1 MINLIVSCFASFILA
16 VMYLKEPGND
26 YNSAIVNYYGSKLKV
41 FFHIFFYSF
50 IILFAC
56 SFINWQFF
64 IVLMIG
70 VFLYLF
76 FLNESLKG
84 KPSQK
89 FQEEAKIQKEKA
101 RIQKEKAKEKA
112 RIQKEE
118 AEEKARIQKEEADKQ
133 QNIKFQMISNLK
145 KTILIFDS
153 NIYMNSI
160 YEDLFHFLRENNFN
174 NLLMFQEQYDEI
186 SNLQIYESRVAKREI
201 DLLSKSDVL
210 TIYKIDIQSR
220 KGAYADPVLIN
231 NIRNFCSTK
240 KVNIVFVTDDKDLSI
255 RTVQLVKADGYRTL
269 LDVYSGSEFQSII
282 SSNPNI

>member
-101 RIQKEKAKEKA
+101 KEKA

-160 YEDLFHFLRENNFN
+160 YEDIFHFLRENNFN

-255 RTVQLVKADGYRTL
+255 RTVQLVKADGYRNL

>member
-101 RIQKEKAKEKA
+101 KEKARIQKEKA

-160 YEDLFHFLRENNFN
+160 YEDLFHFLPSNICVLLNDTKVIKARLFGKKASGGEIEILLNTPLQD
-174 NLLMFQEQYDEI
+174 NLY
-186 SNLQIYESRVAKREI
+186 
-201 DLLSKSDVL
+201 
-210 TIYKIDIQSR
+210 T
-220 KGAYADPVLIN
+220 AY
-231 NIRNFCSTK
+231 IRG
-240 KVNIVFVTDDKDLSI
+240 KVKAGTQLFFANDLSPI
-255 RTVQLVKADGYRTL
+255 ELTVLP
-269 LDVYSGSEFQSII
+269 FI
-282 SSNPNI
+282 SSGISTHLLVPI

>member
-101 RIQKEKAKEKA
+101 KEKARIQKEKA

-160 YEDLFHFLRENNFN
+160 YEDIFHFLRENNFN

-220 KGAYADPVLIN
+220 KGAYADPV
-231 NIRNFCSTK
+231 
-240 KVNIVFVTDDKDLSI
+240 
-255 RTVQLVKADGYRTL
+255 
-269 LDVYSGSEFQSII
+269 
-282 SSNPNI
+282 

>member
-101 RIQKEKAKEKA
+101 KEKA

-160 YEDLFHFLRENNFN
+160 YEDIFHFLRENNFN

-220 KGAYADPVLIN
+220 RGAYADPVLIN

-255 RTVQLVKADGYRTL
+255 RTVQLVKADGYRNL